1 MRHLLQLTEEEL
13 EYICSVIPYADV
25 VKYFNTYPKE
35 FGKIRPGFRP
45 KSIKKGET
53 AHFLFNNHEKLF
65 INKFLE
71 KTIEQWLC
79 QIEERL
85 KHYMDEGE
93 CFEFSCL
100 HILPNSP
107 FADNVA
113 LYLKLSEKEY
123 SADYV
128 KIMSTA
134 VSFVKASSHNN
145 QENDKLKEMLEAE
158 RLQLNDMIDNQG
170 NSIRQITKKSRD
182 KDIEIAKLKNDLI
195 LAKESIEKCT
205 YELESK
211 NKQID
216 KLEKELKFLQCNAK
230 EINAELSCANEE
242 KNLLSDKLR
251 IQIEQEQFYLNNVFT
266 EFTRPKHPCNNDE
279 FEEFFEFNLNALGIN
294 NTISGWNL
302 LIAHLDSILFCGK
315 PILIKNSAGMNLAR
329 CVANTLYGKKNIEI
343 LKYSSDLTN
352 VDISKFLYNS
362 ERVVCFEGFIGNYN
376 ELELLSV
383 FNYVRNKIVFI
394 TFDFEGTLRY
404 ISEEILSAFN
414 YLNLNRIGQF
424 STIQDFEEDPSI
436 IEECE
441 FDMIMHIEDSR
452 FKKICKEI
460 LAECGV
466 KKCIVE
472 SLCAHVNSE
481 QDLCRMLA
489 FVFLP
494 YISDVMDRRPYNCSK
509 RLQKYA
515 GELGKCPEKELMI
528 RWFG

>member
-1 MRHLLQLTEEEL
+1 MRYLLQLTEEEL

-25 VKYFNTYPKE
+25 VKYLNTCPKE

-45 KSIKKGET
+45 KSIKTSET
-53 AHFLFNNHEKLF
+53 THFLLNNHEKLF
-65 INKFLE
+65 ISNFLE

-113 LYLKLSEKEY
+113 LYLKLSNKEY
-123 SADYV
+123 SADYA

-134 VSFVKASSHNN
+134 VSFIKASSHNN
-145 QENDKLKEMLEAE
+145 QENDKLKEMFEVE
-158 RLQLNDMIDNQG
+158 RSRLNGMIDNRE

-182 KDIEIAKLKNDLI
+182 KDIEIVKLTNDLI
-195 LAKESIEKCT
+195 LAKESIEKST

-211 NKQID
+211 DKQIQ
-216 KLEKELKFLQCNAK
+216 KLEKELKLLQCNVK
-230 EINAELSCANEE
+230 EIKAELVCANEE
-242 KNLLSDKLR
+242 KNLLNDKLR
-251 IQIEQEQFYLNNVFT
+251 SQIEQEQFYLNNVFT
-266 EFTRPKHPCNNDE
+266 EFKRPKHPCNIDE
-279 FEEFFEFNLNALGIN
+279 FEEFFEFNLNALGISK
-294 NTISGWNL
+294 TMCCWEL
-302 LIAHLDSILFCGK
+302 LMAHLDNILFCGK
-315 PILIKNSAGMNLAR
+315 PILIKSSAGINLAR
-329 CVANTLYGKKNIEI
+329 CVANTLCGKNNIEI
-343 LKYSSDLTN
+343 LKYSSDLSN
-352 VDISKFLYNS
+352 VDISKFLCNS

-383 FNYVRNKIVFI
+383 INCVRNKIVFI
-394 TFDFEGTLRY
+394 TFNFDGTLRY
-404 ISEEILSAFN
+404 ISDEILTAFN
-414 YLNLNRIGQF
+414 YLNLNRIGEF
-424 STIQDFEEDPSI
+424 SIIQDFEEDPSI

-441 FDMIMHIEDSR
+441 FDMIMQIENSR
-452 FKKICKEI
+452 YKKICREI
-460 LAECGV
+460 LEECGV

-472 SLCAHVNSE
+472 SLCAQVNSE

-515 GELGKCPEKELMI
+515 GESGKCPEKELMI